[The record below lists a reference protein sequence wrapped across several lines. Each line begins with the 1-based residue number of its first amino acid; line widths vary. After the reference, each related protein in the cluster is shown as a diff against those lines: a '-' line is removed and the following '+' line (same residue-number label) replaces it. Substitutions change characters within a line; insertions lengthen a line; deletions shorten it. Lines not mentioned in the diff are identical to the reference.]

1 MKHQL
6 PICALLLLALSTGSA
21 QVASHAPTAIANT
34 TAAQVSAQQISA
46 PQMSD
51 KAVARVNGAVLTDR
65 DLLREMYAIF
75 PYARQHNGFPKSEEA
90 AIRQGAL
97 EMIIFEELVY
107 QEAVRRKLTVPP
119 EKLNRAEADFRKQF
133 KSPDEYQQYLQ
144 TEMHGSEQQL
154 RKQIQRSLLIE
165 QLLKSDVEDKSAVS
179 RAEVK
184 AYYDKNPARYT
195 QPESFSFQSISIVP
209 PLKPTAGQA
218 QEAQKHAEDALRQAK
233 ATNSYQEFGLLAEKI
248 SEDDFRVNMG
258 DHKVIALDK
267 LPPQIVKAFSAMQ
280 PGQVSGL
287 IQIESAYTIVRLNA
301 HTPAKKQSLKEVES
315 DLKVDLQK
323 SKYEKLRSGL
333 AKQLRA
339 KAKIEVTWLL
349 ASDTAAGC
357 PGERSSWGFVC
368 PSLPLDSLAGL
379 RPLGQPG
386 AAVLPRYL
394 TIESFNS
401 PSG

>member
-1 MKHQL
+1 MKYKL
-6 PICALLLLALSTGSA
+6 PICALLLVALSTGSA

-46 PQMSD
+46 PQVSD

-75 PYARQHNGFPKSEEA
+75 PYAQQHNGFPKAQEA

-119 EKLNRAEADFRKQF
+119 EELNRAEADFRKQF

-339 KAKIEVTWLL
+339 KAKIEV
-349 ASDTAAGC
+349 S
-357 PGERSSWGFVC
+357 
-368 PSLPLDSLAGL
+368 
-379 RPLGQPG
+379 
-386 AAVLPRYL
+386 
-394 TIESFNS
+394 
-401 PSG
+401 